1 MSTLLYQ
8 DKQKQLKISEKAVPK
23 EVRQTALSRTHV
35 LQGTLCRVFLKDC
48 TWGWVLFMLPRASG
62 TAGSSLHLSTSNV
75 TRIQIQQRQ
84 ESKESTAQTGGKWQ
98 GSAEPLL
105 QPPAK
110 QTNSLILSSVMVSQP
125 CALERPY
132 ALGTSIK
139 QNSLE
144 FTEFASWVLQRILR
158 SQSKL
163 RYRKLT
169 TCWQEGEHPPL
180 AHVDYIS
187 SSASHRKP
195 LHNESLRKEGLLIFM
210 KVSFLHTSFPRQSC
224 HTALVAAPAQAPA
237 RWWDLRRAVQD
248 TTIWNS
254 FLAWAMSTGT
264 GNPPGSFLTCM
275 LEFPGLQE
283 GLAAQPAA
291 NTNLQIYWS
300 LLNWLQ
306 VSAQLP
312 QKGVL
317 QLQGWNFMRRKLFCG
332 GTGEKK
338 APAWS
343 FWGTFEVSELNQI
356 SWELLIN
363 FSKQKLL
370 IGIHH

>member
-1 MSTLLYQ
+1 
-8 DKQKQLKISEKAVPK
+8 
-23 EVRQTALSRTHV
+23 
-35 LQGTLCRVFLKDC
+35 
-48 TWGWVLFMLPRASG
+48 
-62 TAGSSLHLSTSNV
+62 
-75 TRIQIQQRQ
+75 
-84 ESKESTAQTGGKWQ
+84 
-98 GSAEPLL
+98 
-105 QPPAK
+105 
-110 QTNSLILSSVMVSQP
+110 MVSQP
-125 CALERPY
+125 CTLERPY

-144 FTEFASWVLQRILR
+144 FTEFASWVLQRILT
-158 SQSKL
+158 SQRKL
-163 RYRKLT
+163 RYRKLR

-291 NTNLQIYWS
+291 NMNLQIYWS

-312 QKGVL
+312 QKGVS
-317 QLQGWNFMRRKLFCG
+317 QLQGWNFMSRKFFCG

-343 FWGTFEVSELNQI
+343 FWGTCIGFRIKPN
-356 SWELLIN
+356 
-363 FSKQKLL
+363 L
-370 IGIHH
+370 IGVPHQLLQNRSFSQEYTSKGGARKLSCFKKDLGWKHPMPSSKHSASLGSCCNVEICQTKHILNSGSLAL